1 MKYVGSKNK
10 LSKEL
15 IPIIQSFITKET
27 ESYIEPFVGGANIID
42 KIQFHKKIGY
52 DIHSELIELLNYVKY
67 NSDKLPIGISKDE
80 YVQVRDNKDAYDKWF
95 VGLVGFCG
103 SYNAKYF
110 GGYAG
115 ECITKQGIRHYDQ
128 EAIRNLKKQAKNL
141 KDIEFKSL
149 DFRKLDTNNIKN
161 STIYCDIPYRDTTDY
176 KTEKFPYEEFY
187 EWCKLLSKNNTVLIS
202 EYNMPDD
209 IFECMWEKEHRTFL
223 DKNDNNKK
231 RIEKLF
237 TVKDLYL

>member
-52 DIHSELIELLNYVKY
+52 DIHPELIELLNYVKY

-80 YVQVRDNKDAYDKWF
+80 YIQVRDNKDIYDKWF

-149 DFRKLDTNNIKN
+149 DFRKLDANNIKN
-161 STIYCDIPYRDTTDY
+161 SVIYCDIPYRGTTDY

-202 EYNMPDD
+202 EYSMPKE
-209 IFECMWEKEHRTFL
+209 IFECIWEKEHRTFL

-237 TVKDLYL
+237 IVKK

>member
-128 EAIRNLKKQAKNL
+128 EAIRN
-141 KDIEFKSL
+141 
-149 DFRKLDTNNIKN
+149 
-161 STIYCDIPYRDTTDY
+161 
-176 KTEKFPYEEFY
+176 
-187 EWCKLLSKNNTVLIS
+187 
-202 EYNMPDD
+202 
-209 IFECMWEKEHRTFL
+209 
-223 DKNDNNKK
+223 
-231 RIEKLF
+231 
-237 TVKDLYL
+237 